1 MARWLTEYLA
11 HLGLSAPLR
20 SAATMQP
27 YDHATGRHRSGCT
40 GAQLQESVWKGRV
53 GTPGAGKTTPA
64 CLGVRKALPS
74 SRGFFELQQGRR
86 RPPRF
91 AAMSTSPA
99 AAPCPPLTQ
108 SRNHAAGRHPMRRRS
123 CRGYGVEAG
132 AGFAVAR
139 SAVRTRSAQLRHRPS
154 LIPDLPHRARWRW
167 VWHGARMPG
176 SGLQRQLRRQ
186 GFCRRRP
193 C

>member
-1 MARWLTEYLA
+1 MGIVHIEHYTAFVLANYKIVFQHVAAVKRVINRWCPSPRDLRP
-11 HLGLSAPLR
+11 LGALLDGSALEALSLKRECLLLDSRTHHGGWKNYPGLRCDQKAP
-20 SAATMQP
+20 
-27 YDHATGRHRSGCT
+27 
-40 GAQLQESVWKGRV
+40 
-53 GTPGAGKTTPA
+53 
-64 CLGVRKALPS
+64 PS
-74 SRGFFELQQGRR
+74 SRGFFELEQGRR

-139 SAVRTRSAQLRHRPS
+139 SAVRTRSAQLSSATALPS
-154 LIPDLPHRARWRW
+154 FLI
-167 VWHGARMPG
+167 
-176 SGLQRQLRRQ
+176 
-186 GFCRRRP
+186 
-193 C
+193 